1 MDPPHE
7 PTDGAAAPSAPS
19 LRPIGRSIL
28 RYAFVELAD
37 DIAFWMV
44 VGFLAAGVIVAVVP
58 DDLWADLE
66 QVPAMLF
73 LLLIGVPL
81 YICASAS
88 TPIAAALVA
97 RA

>member
-1 MDPPHE
+1 
-7 PTDGAAAPSAPS
+7 
-19 LRPIGRSIL
+19 
-28 RYAFVELAD
+28 
-37 DIAFWMV
+37 MV